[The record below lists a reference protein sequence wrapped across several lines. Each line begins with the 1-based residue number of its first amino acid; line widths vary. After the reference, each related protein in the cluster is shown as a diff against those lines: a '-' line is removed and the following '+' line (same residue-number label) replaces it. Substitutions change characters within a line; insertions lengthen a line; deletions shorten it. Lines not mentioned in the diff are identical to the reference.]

1 MRNKYLTKERVDK
14 QPFPCYNR
22 YRKKRE
28 GNKTMK
34 YRVYN
39 EQNIDTARG
48 MIFAHY
54 TTTKKAAKEHGE
66 KIGGNYIIERN
77 VCGNWVK
84 C

>member
-1 MRNKYLTKERVDK
+1 
-14 QPFPCYNR
+14 
-22 YRKKRE
+22 
-28 GNKTMK
+28 MK

-39 EQNIDTARG
+39 EQNIDAVRD

-54 TTTKKAAKEHGE
+54 TKTKKEAIAHGE
-66 KIGGNYIIERN
+66 QIGGNWVVERN

>member
-1 MRNKYLTKERVDK
+1 
-14 QPFPCYNR
+14 
-22 YRKKRE
+22 
-28 GNKTMK
+28 MK

-39 EQNIDTARG
+39 EQNINTERN

-54 TTTKKAAKEHGE
+54 TKTKREAKEHGE
-66 KIGGNYIIERN
+66 QIGGNYVIERN

>member
-1 MRNKYLTKERVDK
+1 
-14 QPFPCYNR
+14 
-22 YRKKRE
+22 
-28 GNKTMK
+28 MK

-39 EQNIDTARG
+39 EQNIDTKRD

-54 TTTKKAAKEHGE
+54 TKTKREAIAHGE
-66 KIGGNYIIERN
+66 QIGGNWVVERN